1 MGVAQAAD
9 RVTITFTPQSS
20 VEWVKLLHPELATS
34 AEASGAIC
42 AAEVLRPD
50 YGADAMS
57 DPANRIRCQVG
68 STEVQDSLAEDQIE
82 AWGTH
87 FEKFHFQMKG
97 KAATAIWAKFK
108 LKTAHLS
115 MKDSDTGI
123 WSRMVVC
130 DPNGDLCL
138 TAYSLNDEASEDAG
152 GQVICNRQTQLKRG
166 VDLKQAHQADV
177 TSDNPAEE
185 YENMID
191 TQLAQGLR
199 EAADPVCIVLK

>member
-1 MGVAQAAD
+1 MGAAHAAE

-34 AEASGAIC
+34 VEASGATC

-50 YGADAMS
+50 YGSDAIS

-68 STEVQDSLAEDQIE
+68 STEIQDSLSEDLIE

-87 FEKFHFQMKG
+87 FEKFHFQIKG

-108 LKTAHLS
+108 LKTANLS

-123 WSRMVVC
+123 WSRMVLC
-130 DPNGDLCL
+130 DPNGDLCMS
-138 TAYSLNDEASEDAG
+138 AYSLNDEASSDAG
-152 GQVICNRQTQLKRG
+152 GQVICSRQTQLKRG
-166 VDLKQAHQADV
+166 VDQSQVRRADV
-177 TSDNPAEE
+177 AAENPAEE

-199 EAADPVCIVLK
+199 EAADPVCVVLK